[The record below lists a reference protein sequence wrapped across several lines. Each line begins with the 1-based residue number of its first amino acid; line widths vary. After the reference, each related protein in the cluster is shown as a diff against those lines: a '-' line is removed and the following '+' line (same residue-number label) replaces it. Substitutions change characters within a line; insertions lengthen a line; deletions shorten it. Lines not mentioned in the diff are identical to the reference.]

1 MSYRAYPC
9 SMDPM
14 GSSRRFNVTLD
25 EEHAVRLSA
34 FAKRAH
40 IPEGTMA
47 RSLLSYAI
55 DMIEVDADE
64 VTRMLD
70 RIDGAFERAQLGRE
84 QIKRGET
91 IPLDQLQK

>member
-1 MSYRAYPC
+1 
-9 SMDPM
+9 
-14 GSSRRFNVTLD
+14 
-25 EEHAVRLSA
+25 
-34 FAKRAH
+34 
-40 IPEGTMA
+40 MA